1 MLFSESLVFQRFQRF
16 AHGEMA
22 VADWVDW
29 ADERARPAPAG
40 LLLYANDAE
49 VFDHRPG
56 RFSAEPAAREGE
68 WTRIAEGLSALAARA
83 RSDPAAGRP
92 ALPSEFLALL
102 EADGAGHELTLE
114 SPAHPIPVKKQN
126 KYNVIRWAVSGR
138 DDIGIN
144 TACARLAAALAGD
157 PDPAAWRTLV
167 ELWATDL
174 RTHITQARWDRAL
187 EAFADANPRVPAP
200 RPPAPPAGALPPG
213 VTQAGS
219 LFTAVTGPLTVV
231 LDAARGLSIK
241 AFHDARVSEHA
252 LFGTL
257 LHGYYE
263 TIDLGADWYSANL
276 VQEPPGR
283 HKVTDL
289 SPATVTWAALD
300 GGALRAWAVVE
311 TPLGPVEKVLTFH
324 PDDGMELDI
333 TVRWAALPE
342 GSLRA
347 GTITLNPEAFDAGT
361 LAYATHNGG
370 RALERHRL
378 AGEAVDHG
386 RAVSTLVSATQG
398 VGITEG
404 FVALGDGHRHLAV
417 AVEREVAAPLG
428 LVTYRPV
435 PGSFFARL
443 SLSVTEHDDTRRGP
457 IPRTPEQPQRLRL
470 RVSAVNAPVPG

>member
-1 MLFSESLVFQRFQRF
+1 M
-16 AHGEMA
+16 
-22 VADWVDW
+22 
-29 ADERARPAPAG
+29 
-40 LLLYANDAE
+40 
-49 VFDHRPG
+49 
-56 RFSAEPAAREGE
+56 
-68 WTRIAEGLSALAARA
+68 
-83 RSDPAAGRP
+83 
-92 ALPSEFLALL
+92 
-102 EADGAGHELTLE
+102 
-114 SPAHPIPVKKQN
+114 
-126 KYNVIRWAVSGR
+126 
-138 DDIGIN
+138 
-144 TACARLAAALAGD
+144 
-157 PDPAAWRTLV
+157 
-167 ELWATDL
+167 
-174 RTHITQARWDRAL
+174 
-187 EAFADANPRVPAP
+187 
-200 RPPAPPAGALPPG
+200 
-213 VTQAGS
+213 
-219 LFTAVTGPLTVV
+219 
-231 LDAARGLSIK
+231 
-241 AFHDARVSEHA
+241 
-252 LFGTL
+252 
-257 LHGYYE
+257 
-263 TIDLGADWYSANL
+263 
-276 VQEPPGR
+276 QEPPGR

-404 FVALGDGHRHLAV
+404 YIALGDGHRHLAV